1 MSNTRET
8 MHVQKF
14 FLPSPPL
21 LHGREKVKLV
31 VWVLT
36 CGVVSHMGEGLHG
49 KTDIWPANVHA
60 TAL

>member
-1 MSNTRET
+1 MCPTPGKRCTCKS
-8 MHVQKF
+8 F
-14 FLPSPPL
+14 FLHLPPL
-21 LHGREKVKLV
+21 LGGKVKLV